1 MDAIENVLFL
11 FIKIILI
18 RFEFLPNYNAGNF
31 STIDICSYC
40 LIQEKCQIQG

>member
-18 RFEFLPNYNAGNF
+18 RFEFLPNYNEGNF
-31 STIDICSYC
+31 STIDIV
-40 LIQEKCQIQG
+40 QKKTFPHP